1 MTVDVMVR
9 PTRCEGRIMQQHT
22 SDKLTHN
29 AYTLLSAFTPL
40 IEAINVHFAVMT

>member
-1 MTVDVMVR
+1 MTEDVLVH

-29 AYTLLSAFTPL
+29 AYTLLSVLMPL
-40 IEAINVHFAVMT
+40 IEAISGHFAVIT